1 MVMMISRSRAERLDD
16 ATRSRLVG
24 ILRQNGVRRASVF
37 GSFARGEQGSGSDID
52 LVIEPP
58 PDATLFTLAQLGEAL
73 EDAMGR
79 PIDLMT
85 FSALETSAHPRVR
98 ARILHDLV
106 TLFS

>member
-1 MVMMISRSRAERLDD
+1 MISRSRAERLDD